1 MNGKVDRAALAA
13 LAPADRVVTTAPR
26 DAVERTLAGIWAQ
39 VLGFDVGVDEPFDTL
54 GGHSLHAVRLVNRI
68 TEAFGVT
75 VPLSVF
81 FGPVTVAGLARRP
94 ELAAGGA
101 GTRPVPLPRAGDD
114 PARPTTAQARY
125 WFIDQFVAD
134 RSLYNVGTVFA
145 IDGRLDVPAL
155 RTTLTELLR
164 RHEALRLCIVDTPEG
179 PRQRSGRRRK
189 RERQGRRRRWRRSRS
204 GIGGPSSW
212 WAAAC
217 WPSW

>member
-1 MNGKVDRAALAA
+1 VH
-13 LAPADRVVTTAPR
+13 
-26 DAVERTLAGIWAQ
+26 
-39 VLGFDVGVDEPFDTL
+39 EPFDTL

-68 TEAFGVT
+68 AEAFGVT
-75 VPLSVF
+75 VPLAVF
-81 FGPVTVAGLARRP
+81 FGPVTVAELARRP

-155 RTTLTELLR
+155 RATLTELMRDIGRLYPAIHDGGPPPPPPATPSWADIAAWEAAELSGPR
-164 RHEALRLCIVDTPEG
+164 LAALREFWAGTLRGV
-179 PRQRSGRRRK
+179 
-189 RERQGRRRRWRRSRS
+189 RELLDLPTDRARPAE
-204 GIGGPSSW
+204 PSYRG
-212 WAAAC
+212 ATT
-217 WPSW
+217 